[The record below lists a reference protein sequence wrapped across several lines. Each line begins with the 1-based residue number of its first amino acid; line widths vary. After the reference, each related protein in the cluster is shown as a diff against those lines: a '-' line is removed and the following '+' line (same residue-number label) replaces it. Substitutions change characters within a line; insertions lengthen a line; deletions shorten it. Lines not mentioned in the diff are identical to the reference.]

1 MVEYL
6 AGEAIGVVVVVAMVV
21 AAVITV
27 GPALSMGAAR
37 GLGVWNDSMGPALVL
52 VLTLSG
58 GALVLA
64 KDGGPEVLLKLRLMV
79 TVALVWY
86 MVTVPLIL
94 AVLGTG
100 RHEME
105 VRHRTVF
112 LMALAT
118 AMFFLLAFFSMP
130 AGIYE
135 S

>member
-64 KDGGPEVLLKLRLMV
+64 AKDGGPEVLPKLGS
-79 TVALVWY
+79 
-86 MVTVPLIL
+86 VPLG
-94 AVLGTG
+94 V
-100 RHEME
+100 M
-105 VRHRTVF
+105 
-112 LMALAT
+112 
-118 AMFFLLAFFSMP
+118 
-130 AGIYE
+130 
-135 S
+135 